1 MYFDFIARSGRA
13 LVYPVYSGTYERR
26 TGTAAQDAGAS
37 PTLNEWRD
45 QVVRWSKDFGRTVDY
60 LESRGDIETGRV
72 AYYGYSMGAMDAL
85 PILSVEDRIRTAI
98 LLTGG
103 LTDDEVAP
111 EIDRARLAPRMK
123 LPILMLG
130 GELDFGLPVE
140 SSQKPLF
147 DLFGTPAE
155 QKRLV
160 TFKGAGHVPPRL
172 ELIREVLDWLD
183 RTLGPVRR

>member
-1 MYFDFIARSGRA
+1 M
-13 LVYPVYSGTYERR
+13 
-26 TGTAAQDAGAS
+26 
-37 PTLNEWRD
+37 
-45 QVVRWSKDFGRTVDY
+45 VVCWSKDFGRTVDY
-60 LESRGDIETGRV
+60 LEARGDIDVGRV
-72 AYYGYSMGAMDAL
+72 AYYGYSMGAIAAL
-85 PILSVEDRIRTAI
+85 PILSIEDRVQAAL

-103 LTDDEVAP
+103 LTRNTVAP
-111 EIDRARLAPRMK
+111 EIDPARLAPRVT

-147 DLFGTPAE
+147 NLFGTPAD

-160 TFKGAGHVPPRL
+160 IFKGAGHVPPRI

-183 RTLGPVRR
+183 QKLGPVRR